1 MGARTFRDLRET
13 GPRIGPATRKVEMGA
28 SRNVTYRGSL
38 ASKYLEN
45 LLEND
50 AP

>member
-1 MGARTFRDLRET
+1 MGARTFRNFS
-13 GPRIGPATRKVEMGA
+13 RIGPATRKVEMGA
-28 SRNVTYRGSL
+28 SRNVTYTGSM